1 MYEEEFDML
10 NQLKEKEHQEFLRE
24 SHDVTDRFNRL
35 LSRYGDKV
43 RTTTEERMGYDIKY
57 FELVKNVKDAKRFN
71 YHSDYWGDA
80 DLYQEEVVGFMSR
93 LAPMVGGVYL
103 DEYEIVGLLIDKKY
117 NSLSHCKVLI
127 KKLENES
134 R

>member
-1 MYEEEFDML
+1 MYEEEFEIL
-10 NQLKEKEHQEFLRE
+10 NQLEEKKCQEFLRE

-35 LSRYGDKV
+35 LSMYGDKV
-43 RTTTEERMGYDIKY
+43 GTTTEERMGYDIKY
-57 FELVKNVKDAKRFN
+57 FELVKNVKEAKRFN

-93 LAPMVGGVYL
+93 LAPMVGGVYS
-103 DEYEIVGLLIDKKY
+103 DEYEIVGLLIDKQY

>member
-1 MYEEEFDML
+1 MYEEEFEIL
-10 NQLKEKEHQEFLRE
+10 NQLEEKEHQEFLKE
-24 SHDVTDRFNRL
+24 SHDVTDRFDRL

-43 RTTTEERMGYDIKY
+43 DITTEEDMGNDISY
-57 FELVKNVKDAKRFN
+57 FKLVKNVKDAKRFN

-93 LAPMVGGVYL
+93 LAPMVGGVYS
-103 DEYEIVGLLIDKKY
+103 DEYEIVGLLIDKQY

-127 KKLENES
+127 KNLENES